1 MRLAFEDCVLD
12 LDTREVLR
20 GGRVVPL
27 SPKAFALLELLALQR
42 PKAIS
47 KAEIHGALWPD
58 TFVSETN
65 LANLVV
71 ELRSGLGDDAHA
83 SRIVRTVP
91 RFGYAFCAE
100 ARVDTTGATVS
111 PSGGVAEY
119 RLVWGRREIA
129 LAPGEN
135 LIGRDHAAAAWIN
148 DESVSRRHAR
158 IVVDEEGARLE
169 DLGSKNG
176 TFLRGRAVEGP
187 TLLADGDEFTLG
199 EIVAPFRFY
208 AFGAAATTRTGR
220 QKDEPSGD

>member
-1 MRLAFEDCVLD
+1 MRLTFEGCVLD

-20 GGRVVPL
+20 ESRTIAL
-27 SPKAFALLELLALQR
+27 SPKAFALLELLALRR
-42 PKAIS
+42 PKALS

-71 ELRSGLGDDAHA
+71 ELRAALGDDAHA

-91 RFGYAFCAE
+91 RFGYAFCAQ
-100 ARVDTTGATVS
+100 ARDENREPS
-111 PSGGVAEY
+111 PAADIGVEH
-119 RLVWGRREIA
+119 RLIWGRREIA

-135 LIGRDHAAAAWIN
+135 LIGRDHSAVVWIN

-158 IVVDEEGARLE
+158 VLVAADGARLE

-176 TFLRGRAVEGP
+176 TFLRGRPVTGP
-187 TLLADGDEFTLG
+187 TLLEDGDEFTLG
-199 EIVAPFRFY
+199 EGVPPLRFHS
-208 AFGAAATTRTGR
+208 FGTAATTRTGTKKGR
-220 QKDEPSGD
+220 PRDGG